1 MSTTDPEGNKETFTY
16 NAMNWVTEKVD
27 ADGVPTKYTYD
38 GIGQVLAITDVDG
51 NSVNLTYNPRGEVE
65 SVTDAN
71 GNKTDYQYDGN
82 GNLTQLTDA
91 NGETFYLQ
99 YDSLNN
105 VTKLYSESNQAPTIY
120 HYDKKGQ
127 KIKEISPLE
136 TERSF
141 KYDGNGNVIELTDE
155 DGNATVYEYNMNNQV
170 SAIAFAGDKK
180 ICYRYNKAGQLVEMQ
195 DWNGVSS
202 FTRDLLGRIT
212 KATDHNGYSTEYTYD
227 NVGNKVAM
235 HYPNGSKVKYAY
247 RLNNQLKSV
256 TETDD
261 TNDNAPTDNTLTGN
275 ASTAFEYTPAGSLK
289 KVTHANGAVT
299 NYGYGKNGALTSMN
313 MTSGN
318 ASIAK
323 TFAYD
328 KVGNI
333 LSIVQ
338 EGLNADTKR
347 YNYDKVN
354 QLVAYTENGMT
365 TSYTYDGR
373 GNRVSKV
380 STSAQSATTETSYTY
395 NALNQL
401 VSKTTDGT
409 HVECAYDKRGNL
421 QMEYVDGVLVKSYTF
436 DASNTIVEG
445 NNLQTGDKSV
455 YQHNGFGLRTGLK
468 QLKHMQDMPEMPASV
483 VKDTVYIA
491 DYTSENY
498 NDIMLVENAGVEGNA
513 TIPTVATILHGLGS
527 DRLSQITTAAGSSRK
542 LHFQSNIVGS
552 AVLAS
557 NANGDMVCAPS
568 FNPWGKLRPMD
579 MSHLN
584 GLEQETA
591 TRFTVHSYDKILGK
605 YHAGARLYD
614 AKTARMTSIDPAY
627 ADTNLYRY
635 ALNNPLTYV
644 DLDGQVA
651 FLAPF
656 LKAGIRIGG
665 GALLGAGIEL
675 GAQMIT
681 WGINGTPINWRRVGS
696 AAISGGVAAATSP
709 IFGGVVRR
717 DWLGNTLGSFFGEG
731 VSSGFNG
738 NLWRNS
744 SEAWIDGV
752 SGGIVGV
759 TGGTIWHIP
768 TSVARSLGLDWMRNR
783 SSNNRNPIVRCRPT
797 PPRPVASASQQQTQ
811 RQNPISRPISQR
823 QRQSLS
829 PHQREQMDLRRQ
841 EQNQR
846 AQDWQRMILERHFLE
861 QRQRQDGERRLNEQ
875 ARFLRQ
881 RELDRLRWLEEQ
893 ERIRRQRELNRQRSL
908 QLQMQQNTRQPI
920 TGNRSVLRGNTS
932 SPSRAIS
939 SIGRQPV
946 TVNRNTSSRTTS
958 FGGRQPIISSSHAS
972 RGSMSSNRATSSNVR
987 QPVIVNR
994 NTSSASSRRS
1004 IILPTRAAQARW
1016 R

>member
-91 NGETFYLQ
+91 NGEIFHLQ

-170 SAIAFAGDKK
+170 SAIAFAGDKRV
-180 ICYRYNKAGQLVEMQ
+180 CYRYNKAGQLVEMQ
-195 DWNGVSS
+195 DWNGVST

-256 TETDD
+256 TEADGTNDNA
-261 TNDNAPTDNTLTGN
+261 NDNAPTGNTSTGD

-347 YNYDKVN
+347 YNYDKVD

-380 STSAQSATTETSYTY
+380 SASAQPENQSVITEIETRYTY

-401 VSKTTDGT
+401 VSKITDDT
-409 HVECAYDKRGNL
+409 HVEYTYDKRGNL
-421 QMEYVDGVLVKSYTF
+421 QMEYVDGVPVKSYTF

-445 NNLQTGDKSV
+445 SDLQTGDKSV

-468 QLKHMQDMPEMPASV
+468 QLKHMQGMSEMPASI
-483 VKDTVYIA
+483 VKDTAYIA

-498 NDIMLVENAGVEGNA
+498 NDIMFVENAGAEGSA

-527 DRLSQITTAAGSSRK
+527 DRLSQITTTANSKRK
-542 LHFQSNIVGS
+542 LYFQSNIVGS
-552 AVLAS
+552 TVLAS
-557 NANGDMVCAPS
+557 NANGDVVCAPS

-591 TRFTVHSYDKILGK
+591 MRFTVHSYDKVLGK

-627 ADTNLYRY
+627 ADSNLYRY

-651 FLAPF
+651 FLAPAI
-656 LKAGIRIGG
+656 K
-665 GALLGAGIEL
+665 GALLILRDALISAGVEL
-675 GAQMIT
+675 GAQII
-681 WGINGTPINWRRVGS
+681 INAIDGTPINWRQVGA
-696 AAISGGVAAATSP
+696 AAIGGATGASAGRM
-709 IFGGVVRR
+709 FSSMLGRR
-717 DWLGNTLGSFFGEG
+717 WLGRGLGGFFGEG
-731 VSSGFNG
+731 ISSGFSG
-738 NLWRNS
+738 NLWRDS
-744 SEAWIDGV
+744 HEAWV
-752 SGGIVGV
+752 
-759 TGGTIWHIP
+759 
-768 TSVARSLGLDWMRNR
+768 LGLSSGVIFGFVGDRWWSVPISIGRSIWLDQTQNR
-783 SSNNRNPIVRCRPT
+783 FGNNRNPIMRCRPT
-797 PPRPVASASQQQTQ
+797 PPRSVA
-811 RQNPISRPISQR
+811 PQR
-823 QRQSLS
+823 QRMSNRQIHLR
-829 PHQREQMDLRRQ
+829 HQREWNRPQRR
-841 EQNQR
+841 NQ
-846 AQDWQRMILERHFLE
+846 QIHL
-861 QRQRQDGERRLNEQ
+861 
-875 ARFLRQ
+875 
-881 RELDRLRWLEEQ
+881 
-893 ERIRRQRELNRQRSL
+893 RRQREWNRQ
-908 QLQMQQNTRQPI
+908 QLRNQQAHLRRQREWNRQQMRNQQAHLRRQREW
-920 TGNRSVLRGNTS
+920 NRQQMRNQQAHLR
-932 SPSRAIS
+932 
-939 SIGRQPV
+939 RQREW
-946 TVNRNTSSRTTS
+946 NRTHIRNQQAHLR
-958 FGGRQPIISSSHAS
+958 RQSGWHSQHIRNQQAHLRRQSGWHSQH
-972 RGSMSSNRATSSNVR
+972 VR
-987 QPVIVNR
+987 NQQ
-994 NTSSASSRRS
+994 AHLRRQS
-1004 IILPTRAAQARW
+1004 GW
-1016 R
+1016 RR